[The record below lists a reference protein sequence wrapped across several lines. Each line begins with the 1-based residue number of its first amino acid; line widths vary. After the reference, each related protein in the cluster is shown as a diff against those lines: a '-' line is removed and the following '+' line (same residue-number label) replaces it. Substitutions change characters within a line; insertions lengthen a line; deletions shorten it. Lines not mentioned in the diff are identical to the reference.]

1 MDPRRIARA
10 KRAARHARRYGTWR
24 PVCLVCGLSDILARY
39 EHHHIAARFH
49 GRRLSWAT
57 VLLCRRCHDR
67 SSDMQQDD
75 PPLPRHL
82 DPAIARWVLSNR
94 GLIHLLELSLNEL
107 KSRTE
112 DLAALGA
119 MLPTRAPGD
128 E

>member
-1 MDPRRIARA
+1 MDLRCIAIA

-39 EHHHIAARFH
+39 ERHHIAARFH
-49 GRRLSWAT
+49 GARLCTAT
-57 VLLCRRCHDR
+57 ILLCRRCHDR

-75 PPLPRHL
+75 PPLPRQL
-82 DPAIARWVLSNR
+82 DPAIARWVLTNR
-94 GLIHLLELSLNEL
+94 GLIHLLELSLGEL
-107 KSRTE
+107 KRRTE

-119 MLPTRAPGD
+119 MLSAEAPGD